1 MIMANTEI
9 DKDQALNPGD
19 VVNLHF
25 ITPGGDWL
33 KATEAAVVEWSLEGR
48 EDFKVTTID
57 YWQPGKVIVTVE
69 VQQTNPVVVTVAVI
83 CGAIAVAALAFGW
96 MFDKAYLVGQTVPA
110 QVLSVGLVVV
120 LAAVAFMYFK
130 R

>member
-1 MIMANTEI
+1 MQKIEI
-9 DKDQALNPGD
+9 DKDQTLDPGD
-19 VVNLHF
+19 VVDLHF

-48 EDFKVTTID
+48 EDFSVTTID
-57 YWQPGKVIVTVE
+57 YWQPGKVVVTVE

-83 CGAIAVAALAFGW
+83 CGAIALAALAFGW
-96 MFDKAYLVGQTVPA
+96 MFEKAYLVGKTVPA
-110 QVLSVGLVVV
+110 QVLSVGLVIV

>member
-1 MIMANTEI
+1 MEKIEI

-19 VVNLHF
+19 EVELHF
-25 ITPGGDWL
+25 NTPGGDWI

-57 YWQPGKVIVTVE
+57 YWQPGKVIITVK
-69 VQQTNPVVVTVAVI
+69 VQQTNPVIVTVAVI
-83 CGAIAVAALAFGW
+83 CGAIAIAAIAFGW
-96 MFDKAYLVGQTVPA
+96 MFDKAYLVSKTVPA

-120 LAAVAFMYFK
+120 AIIVAFMFLRK
-130 R
+130 

>member
-1 MIMANTEI
+1 MKTEI

-19 VVNLHF
+19 VVDLHF

-33 KATEAAVVEWSLEGR
+33 KAGEAAVVEWSLEGR
-48 EDFKVTTID
+48 EEFKVRSID
-57 YWQPGKVIVTVE
+57 YWQPGKVILTVE